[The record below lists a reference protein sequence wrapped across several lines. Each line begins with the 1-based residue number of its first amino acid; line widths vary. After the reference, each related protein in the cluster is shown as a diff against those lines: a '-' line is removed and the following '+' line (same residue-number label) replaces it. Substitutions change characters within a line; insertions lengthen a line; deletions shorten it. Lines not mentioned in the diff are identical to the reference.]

1 MEKIIE
7 EFRLERPSLAQYT
20 IEGLTTF
27 LEDLAAHAAGVTNA
41 RHVLKHFE
49 GKPVGDKLVCK
60 SVSAA
65 GKVAF
70 ATATGG
76 TSVKSVHKDAAAL
89 VKLFQGA
96 ATPRRVLGA
105 EKTPLGAGPTATLL
119 RGAAKQPKRE
129 CVALIGTGWVHEV
142 LRFKPKH
149 PAVVLDIDDT
159 LVDRQEKLNDGFQFM
174 AEFFKDARMQR
185 EHALC
190 LRAPGVDARRGA
202 VPERCAAW
210 TPKPVAHDRLGVR
223 LRRHGQ
229 GRLVQGRLVQGHS
242 QGPHG
247 HRALRRS
254 ALGHCAAQGRRH
266 EVVRAGRQELL
277 RLRRQHALVP
287 QREAPRVVSRQRG
300 SAASRSFITR
310 STSQPWRSDAAT
322 NSGPRTSS
330 STGHLRTTRASRGA
344 RRAPRAPG

>member
-20 IEGLTTF
+20 FEGLTTF

-41 RHVLKHFE
+41 RHVLKRFE

-105 EKTPLGAGPTATLL
+105 EKTPLGAGTAATLL

-174 AEFFKDARMQR
+174 AEFFKDARMHGVSMHFVSAR
-185 EHALC
+185 PESTRGEV
-190 LRAPGVDARRGA
+190 LRLLNAACCGVDSRNLWLMTDRAYDSGDMDKVVSFKDASYKAIRRDHTVIARFG
-202 VPERCAAW
+202 
-210 TPKPVAHDRLGVR
+210 DRLWDIARPKVVGTK
-223 LRRHGQ
+223 L
-229 GRLVQGRLVQGHS
+229 
-242 QGPHG
+242 
-247 HRALRRS
+247 S
-254 ALGHCAAQGRRH
+254 ALDDRSCFVCVDSTHWCLSAK
-266 EVVRAGRQELL
+266 L
-277 RLRRQHALVP
+277 P
-287 QREAPRVVSRQRG
+287 G
-300 SAASRSFITR
+300 S
-310 STSQPWRSDAAT
+310 
-322 NSGPRTSS
+322 
-330 STGHLRTTRASRGA
+330 
-344 RRAPRAPG
+344 